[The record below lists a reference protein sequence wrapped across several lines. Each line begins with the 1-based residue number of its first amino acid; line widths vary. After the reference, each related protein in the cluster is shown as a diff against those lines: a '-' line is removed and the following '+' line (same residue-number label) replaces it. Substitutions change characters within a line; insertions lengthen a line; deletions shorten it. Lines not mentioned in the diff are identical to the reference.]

1 MFMPIRMY
9 LGPLSMLGLK
19 SLMSGANGQPASK
32 PPCPAKPEPCH
43 AKPDP
48 CHAKPCGN
56 TMKFE
61 GKITYGH

>member
-1 MFMPIRMY
+1 MFMPIQMY

-32 PPCPAKPEPCH
+32 PPCH
-43 AKPDP
+43 AEPDP

-61 GKITYGH
+61 GKITYGN